1 MLRYIVGI
9 AIAYGIGKWIYQS
22 IRSRS
27 IDYFLLAIIALMGA
41 VLWLSRGFLISNRV
55 YDFLMIVVWLVAVG
69 CFIISRKSQYGKY
82 LKFATVGGLSTF
94 LVLFVYWNVKAESI
108 KPTTLTT
115 QLRGYSTSRIVEV
128 CFRYNET
135 PFWRS
140 YNLNQYPNVKLLP
153 EQYDVRVTI
162 KPISANVAK
171 LESIM
176 LIPKNRKWSSGRKFG
191 VYNLWNHIENLICFE
206 RNIFLCSIDEMP
218 RKHIKAECS
227 NKNGWQF
234 VTSKSDNPPNVL
246 IIKG

>member
-1 MLRYIVGI
+1 MSMEIMLRYIVGI

-55 YDFLMIVVWLVAVG
+55 YDFLMIVVGLVAVG

-82 LKFATVGGLSTF
+82 LKFAAVGGLSTF

-128 CFRYNET
+128 CFRYNEI

-153 EQYDVRVTI
+153 EQYDVRLTI

-171 LESIM
+171 LESIT
-176 LIPKNRKWSSGRKFG
+176 LIPKNRK
-191 VYNLWNHIENLICFE
+191 
-206 RNIFLCSIDEMP
+206 
-218 RKHIKAECS
+218 
-227 NKNGWQF
+227 
-234 VTSKSDNPPNVL
+234 
-246 IIKG
+246 

>member
-1 MLRYIVGI
+1 MSMEIMLRYIVGI

-55 YDFLMIVVWLVAVG
+55 YDFLMIVVGLVAVG

-82 LKFATVGGLSTF
+82 LKFAAVGGLSTF

-135 PFWRS
+135 PFS
-140 YNLNQYPNVKLLP
+140 EKLQSQP
-153 EQYDVRVTI
+153 
-162 KPISANVAK
+162 
-171 LESIM
+171 
-176 LIPKNRKWSSGRKFG
+176 IPK
-191 VYNLWNHIENLICFE
+191 C
-206 RNIFLCSIDEMP
+206 
-218 RKHIKAECS
+218 KA
-227 NKNGWQF
+227 
-234 VTSKSDNPPNVL
+234 TP
-246 IIKG
+246 

>member
-1 MLRYIVGI
+1 MSMEIMLRYIVGI

-55 YDFLMIVVWLVAVG
+55 YDFLMIVVWLVAAG

-108 KPTTLTT
+108 KPITLTT

-162 KPISANVAK
+162 KPISVNVAK
-171 LESIM
+171 LESIT
-176 LIPKNRKWSSGRKFG
+176 LIPKNRK
-191 VYNLWNHIENLICFE
+191 
-206 RNIFLCSIDEMP
+206 
-218 RKHIKAECS
+218 
-227 NKNGWQF
+227 
-234 VTSKSDNPPNVL
+234 
-246 IIKG
+246 